1 MSDYQSSKTRWVR
14 INLGAIAHNVAQV
27 SRVLRPGVKLLA
39 VVKADGYGH
48 GALQVARVALAHGAS
63 MLGVTHPE
71 EGIKLRESGITAPI
85 LVFRPLLPGEEEVA
99 LEYRLTPSLSSF
111 EQAKLLA
118 EAARRRGIRVA
129 VHWKIET
136 GMGRTGFTPASFK
149 DCLDQLLALP
159 GLIWEGI
166 YTHFAAAAGDREFTY
181 HQFHQFVELLES
193 LESKGIKFPIRHV
206 CNSAA
211 TLLYPEM
218 HLDMVRV
225 GTLLYGQLPAGIKDS
240 PVTLR
245 ETWSFWTRIIHLQR
259 ASRGSTIGYGRTY
272 RIPRDT
278 VLAIL
283 PVGYHDGFGVD
294 VFPRPAGL
302 IDLAKILA
310 KIAGSYFGLPWGSF
324 YVQVNGRYAPVVG
337 RVGMELTCVDVGTI
351 PDVSV
356 GTPVLLPSRRTVLS
370 ETIPRVY
377 EESQVVTD
385 IPEKDEKIF

>member
-1 MSDYQSSKTRWVR
+1 MCDSQSSKTRWVR
-14 INLGAIAHNVAQV
+14 VDLGAIAHNVTQV
-27 SRVLRPGVKLLA
+27 SRLLEPRVKLLA

-48 GALQVARVALAHGAS
+48 GAVQVARVALAHGAS

-71 EGIKLRESGITAPI
+71 EGIILRESGITAPI
-85 LVFRPLLPGEEEVA
+85 LVFRPLLPGEEEVV

-118 EAARRRGIRVA
+118 AAAQRRDSQVA

-136 GMGRTGFTPASFK
+136 GMGRTGFTPASFRN
-149 DCLDQLLALP
+149 CLDRLLALP

-181 HQFHQFVELLES
+181 HQFRQFADLLQS
-193 LESKGIKFPIRHV
+193 LESKGIKFPLRHV

-225 GTLLYGQLPAGIKDS
+225 GTLLYGQFPAGIKKAPIELED
-240 PVTLR
+240 
-245 ETWSFWTRIIHLQR
+245 TWSFWTRVIHLQQVP
-259 ASRGSTIGYGRTY
+259 RGSTVGYGRTY
-272 RIPRDT
+272 RVSRDT
-278 VLAIL
+278 VLAVL

-302 IDLAKILA
+302 LDLAKLLV
-310 KIAGSYFGLPWGSF
+310 KIAGSYFGLPWG
-324 YVQVNGRYAPVVG
+324 YAHVQINGKSAPVVG
-337 RVGMELTCVDVGTI
+337 RVGMELTCVDVSLI
-351 PDVSV
+351 PGVSV
-356 GTPVLLPSRRTVLS
+356 GTPVLLPARRAVLS
-370 ETIPRVY
+370 EKIPRVY
-377 EESQVVTD
+377 EGLEAVRRNSS
-385 IPEKDEKIF
+385 